1 MALKNGAEGGIVEG
15 RIAKILKI
23 KAILPFSH
31 AGLLFPFAAL
41 CCSLPGINP
50 LKLSR

>member
-1 MALKNGAEGGIVEG
+1 MIGAEGGIVEG

-31 AGLLFPFAAL
+31 SVLRFPFVSL
-41 CCSLPGINP
+41 CRSLPGIAL